1 MATFCAT
8 AGIAIGLKE
17 FAALADST
25 HVKLGLA
32 LGLMIWL
39 QFLLAF
45 VRPRKGGCGRQI
57 WYFSH
62 WLLGT
67 GSVILGWFNIFKG
80 LDLYVIDWP
89 DAGSL
94 QALYIA
100 FSVQVAVLAFA
111 YLFLDRWAHL
121 LNQSKTAELRDVAG
135 TELQSG
141 KMSKVDDDDKP

>member
-45 VRPRKGGCGRQI
+45 VRPRKGGCGHQI

-80 LDLYVIDWP
+80 LDLCVIDWP
-89 DAGSL
+89 DAGRL
-94 QALYIA
+94 QVGVDIYSEALKC
-100 FSVQVAVLAFA
+100 LAE
-111 YLFLDRWAHL
+111 R
-121 LNQSKTAELRDVAG
+121 R
-135 TELQSG
+135 
-141 KMSKVDDDDKP
+141 